1 MMATLEVTRLVIGS
15 QNSWARLSTT
25 SSNEY
30 LPDLASLT
38 ENVVIVYL
46 YKEHS
51 SARVFPLV
59 SGRKMRAKMDARAQT
74 SPWNRKSA

>member
-1 MMATLEVTRLVIGS
+1 MR
-15 QNSWARLSTT
+15 
-25 SSNEY
+25 SSHEN
-30 LPDLASLT
+30 LPELASLT
-38 ENVVIVYL
+38 ESVFTVYL

-59 SGRKMRAKMDARAQT
+59 SGRKMRAKIDARAQT